1 MASTM
6 ATSRWILDE
15 MGSLHG
21 ASTWSDETFARMNT
35 CLDQFSD
42 GRHDLQK
49 VLEDGWKGMIE
60 YGISGGALD
69 GSDNWFKAP
78 GASWREYDP
87 TPMTQDNVTFPGA
100 QDVLIYEPCNYVSNI
115 AYHRTMIEICE
126 RDRTEG
132 LEWTLPKE
140 YVRGFVEVY
149 NILGM
154 GSAFFHASSTSVGA
168 AIDVVPIDFFAL
180 LFVQSSLSSIP
191 FNPIL
196 HEIRMPTDE
205 PRQHTAPGFV
215 DAMTEMV
222 SEKSVYEWDAIL
234 RNFNAPDQYLT
245 FGAFVSIGIDVLF
258 LDRPDLATDLVELLG
273 GLILNPDQ
281 VSFLTEQY
289 MPEFRR
295 VVSSQIPIGGQDRAE
310 LSNQFIGTVMK
321 MIYAFYWQEQIVD
334 RDHLD
339 DAEAIA
345 RGAEMQPV
353 LNALANEITGFQ
365 HVDMEFQ
372 QSIDVYPAD
381 AKCRAEQPH
390 SIWHEQSGNG
400 LVDMALVSQFA
411 DSILRN
417 PQDDG
422 KTLEP
427 GLLFCLVENDCLEGV
442 ADGDF
447 GSVINCIQRIPFIN
461 PNPPCDDKVNAVG
474 LLGCVPGC
482 DESDTLCLVNC
493 VVDNADIGVTVVD
506 RQ

>member
-1 MASTM
+1 MTGM

-21 ASTWSDETFARMNT
+21 AASWNDATFARMNS
-35 CLDQFSD
+35 CLAQFSD

-49 VLEDGWKGMIE
+49 VLEDGWAGMIE

-69 GSDNWFKAP
+69 GSDPWFKAP
-78 GASWREYDP
+78 GTSWREYNP
-87 TPMTQDNVTFPGA
+87 TPMTSDNFTFPGA
-100 QDVLIYEPCNYVSNI
+100 SDVLIYEPCNYVSNI

-126 RDRTEG
+126 RDLTDG

-140 YVRGFVEVY
+140 FVRGFVEVY

-154 GSAFFHASSTSVGA
+154 GSAFFHASSTSVGG

-180 LFVQSSLSSIP
+180 LFVQSSLSSIE

-196 HEIRMPTDE
+196 HELRLPSET

-222 SEKSVYEWDAIL
+222 TEKSVYEWNAIL
-234 RNFNAPDQYLT
+234 RAFNAPDQYLT
-245 FGAFVSIGIDVLF
+245 FGAFVAIGIDVLF
-258 LDRPDLATDLVELLG
+258 LDQPERATELVQLLG
-273 GLILNPDQ
+273 SAILRPEQ
-281 VSFLTEQY
+281 VVFLTDTY
-289 MPEFRR
+289 MPEFRA
-295 VVSSQIPIGGQDRAE
+295 VVTSQMAIGGEDRAV
-310 LSNQFIGTVMK
+310 LANQFIGTVMK
-321 MIYAFYWQEQIVD
+321 MAYAFYWQEQIVD

-353 LNALANEITGFQ
+353 FNAIANDITGFT
-365 HVDMEFQ
+365 HVDLEFQ
-372 QSIDVYPAD
+372 QSIDVYPGD

-400 LVDMALVSQFA
+400 LVDMALVAQFA
-411 DSILRN
+411 DQMLRN
-417 PQDDG
+417 PVDDG
-422 KTLEP
+422 MTLET
-427 GLLFCLVENDCLEGV
+427 GLLGCLVENDCLEGV

-447 GSVINCIQRIPFIN
+447 GSIINCIQRIPLIN
-461 PNPPCDDKVNAVG
+461 PNPPCDEKVNTIS
-474 LLGCVPGC
+474 LLACIPGC
-482 DESDTLCLVNC
+482 DEGDTFCQVNC
-493 VVDNADIGVTVVD
+493 VVANADLGVTAVP